1 MPPDFSPIRGAQGL
15 QLSNPSVLGVASLLG
30 SLQTFQEA
38 GMAAPLRT
46 RSIELTA
53 YLEKILA
60 RSAYFVPAHEAA
72 KRLPLCAVG
81 STDHDQHRRPAFTI
95 ITPSD
100 ANSRGSQLSLL
111 FFSSYTDL
119 MHKVLE
125 GLRGYG
131 VIGDERH
138 PNVIRLTPT
147 ALYSTIQ
154 DCENGAKYLEEV
166 LKELDI

>member
-30 SLQTFQEA
+30 SLQVFQEA
-38 GMAAPLRT
+38 GMVGPLRT

-53 YLEKILA
+53 YLGNLLDQ
-60 RSAYFVPAHEAA
+60 SAYFVSAHEAA
-72 KRLPLCAVG
+72 MRLPLCAVS
-81 STDHDQHRRPAFTI
+81 STVHDQHRRPAFTI

-111 FFSSYTDL
+111 FFSSDAEL

-125 GLRGYG
+125 GLRSYG

-147 ALYSTIQ
+147 ALYNTVH